1 MNNDKK
7 DNNNVLEAMDN
18 LIEFLDL
25 EPKKKGEILID
36 ENGIEYTYQ
45 GSEYFLWDLRKNDK
59 GEFINLKDY
68 PTITPGELVKSE
80 PLDYPHEFEKTLV
93 FESDKHMVRI
103 SVGVEGYD

>member
-36 ENGIEYTYQ
+36 ENGIEYTYE
-45 GSEYFLWDLRKNDK
+45 GSHYLLWDLRKND
-59 GEFINLKDY
+59 
-68 PTITPGELVKSE
+68 
-80 PLDYPHEFEKTLV
+80 
-93 FESDKHMVRI
+93 
-103 SVGVEGYD
+103 